1 MKRKELTVSAFL
13 HNCLW
18 LRFLCCQLVSQ
29 TDEEMYVQHRSSS
42 SSKPFIRT
50 LGLPSCSYRC
60 IITTESVFSFQRDR
74 EARRGEEKQNKKK
87 TKQKKNA
94 AATHRKH
101 PGVAR
106 TRTNK
111 ANESREERR
120 KPEQSFKWKPLGGV
134 RFIEFTVFVYCY
146 LICRSNNTENVLVD

>member
-1 MKRKELTVSAFL
+1 MKRKKLSVSAFL
-13 HNCLW
+13 QIAYGSDFFAVSRITNSWRDICAASQ
-18 LRFLCCQLVSQ
+18 FLLLLQPIH
-29 TDEEMYVQHRSSS
+29 TDPGPPFLQMHYYHWKCFLFPAWSW
-42 SSKPFIRT
+42 SK
-50 LGLPSCSYRC
+50 
-60 IITTESVFSFQRDR
+60 
-74 EARRGEEKQNKKK
+74 ARRKKTNKKNKKQNK
-87 TKQKKNA
+87 N

-111 ANESREERR
+111 ANESREERG

-146 LICRSNNTENVLVD
+146 LICCSNNRENVLVD